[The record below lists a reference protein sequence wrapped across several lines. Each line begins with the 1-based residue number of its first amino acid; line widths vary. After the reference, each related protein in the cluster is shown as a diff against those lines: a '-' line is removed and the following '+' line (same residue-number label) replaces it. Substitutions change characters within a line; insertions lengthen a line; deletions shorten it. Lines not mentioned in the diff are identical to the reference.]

1 MLEASMLGLT
11 LTEDDGE
18 LISVLDDEV
27 PDDILE
33 MDEVSTDESVTEV
46 GAAESAARKTVDEL
60 V

>member
-1 MLEASMLGLT
+1 MLGLT